1 MTLATS
7 RKAYHWATTLLPD
20 YIKTLEED
28 VKNSKDP
35 LIKPALES
43 ALRDAKTDL
52 KEIKEVNDQ
61 MF

>member
-1 MTLATS
+1 MTQATD

-20 YIKTLEED
+20 YIKKFEED

-35 LIKPALES
+35 LIKSALEQ

-52 KEIKEVNDQ
+52 KEIKEANDQ